1 MVIGLVL
8 HTAVFVVGLC
18 VVGAVA
24 VEWMMDAW
32 SDRATGDP
40 EANRTLRNRVMA
52 PIEIPAAGAAG
63 VGVIV
68 LAVSRILL
76 ATSKTGAVVVA
87 GVVSVLI
94 LLLAILV
101 TQRPQISRNLTA
113 GLALVLG
120 VGVLAGGVIATVSG
134 EREFHVHEVHTD
146 DEEHGDDHDDES
158 EDHSD
163 EEDSDGE

>member
-1 MVIGLVL
+1 M
-8 HTAVFVVGLC
+8 
-18 VVGAVA
+18 
-24 VEWMMDAW
+24 
-32 SDRATGDP
+32 
-40 EANRTLRNRVMA
+40 
-52 PIEIPAAGAAG
+52 
-63 VGVIV
+63 
-68 LAVSRILL
+68 SRILL

-163 EEDSDGE
+163 EEDSDG